1 MCLFFSVI
9 KLFVFVVLVEKNNL
23 SCGILFGKVK
33 RIFLNVWFGLL
44 EFIFLILY
52 EVICILLFLSLFI
65 SFKVLL

>member
-23 SCGILFGKVK
+23 SWGILFGKVK

-44 EFIFLILY
+44 EFIFLIL
-52 EVICILLFLSLFI
+52 
-65 SFKVLL
+65 